1 MTQQDISRN
10 NVTISTFEDFGVPI
24 VSETEIDPMKR
35 PFPSCS
41 GATTTA
47 LNRAAARTESRRAGR
62 RVLARLSRIGL
73 VLHAVVGRCGRP
85 RQPGQRHLPVGMDF
99 ERELLLAKRA
109 TQLTRI
115 ASMDPRSVYR
125 DLVTHRFK

>member
-1 MTQQDISRN
+1 MTQQDISRK
-10 NVTISTFEDFGVPI
+10 NVTISTFEDFSVPI
-24 VSETEIDPMKR
+24 VSETEIDPMK
-35 PFPSCS
+35 
-41 GATTTA
+41 TA
-47 LNRAAARTESRRAGR
+47 LSVMLSRHDNGPQPSRPRTESRRAGR

-73 VLHAVVGRCGRP
+73 VLHAVVGRCGRH